1 MAPFQQV
8 GVAKVWLCYNKYRFG
23 EVWLNYSK
31 YRVGEGCCSVTT
43 NTVLG
48 RCGSITASTGWGEGV
63 LLSNNKYIFGEVRLN
78 YSKYRM
84 GEVRLSYK
92 RKNKKNDRNGFQ
104 KNILIQSSYSPVL
117 SFCFPSEVDKGNM
130 KVRKK

>member
-1 MAPFQQV
+1 MALLQQV
-8 GVAKVWLCYNKYRFG
+8 QVWGGVAQLQQVQGGRGVLLSYNKYSFG

-31 YRVGEGCCSVTT
+31 YRVGEG
-43 NTVLG
+43 
-48 RCGSITASTGWGEGV
+48 GV